1 MSRDGAAASGSGTL
15 AGATVLQA
23 VPALRDDAI
32 GRGALDLALALLR
45 AGARALV
52 GGGGGPLVGE
62 LQALG
67 GEWIEFDF
75 TAAAVRRRRNV
86 EALRALAAA
95 ERIDLVHAQGIEIAR
110 CAVMA
115 RHRGRPRLITSYVGA
130 PPAPS
135 WMAPPQDAMARGDI
149 VIAPSQFAADLIA
162 ARHKIRREAVV
173 AIHPGLD
180 TDRFD
185 PARVSL
191 ERVQA
196 LRSAWRIGPRDR
208 VILAPGRLVP
218 AQGQLTLVDAAR
230 LLVNGGL
237 REVVFVLAGDRT
249 ADPDYTAAV
258 DRRVVAQ
265 GLGPIFRRVAHCP
278 DMPAAYAMADA
289 VAAPA
294 EAPSIFSAVAAEAQA
309 MARAVIVSEIGA
321 LPELVLAPPPGAP
334 GPRTGWLV
342 RPGDPD
348 DLAHAIAGLL
358 AAGAAAR
365 HEIEAEARW
374 WAETAFA
381 KPQIIAATL
390 AVYGELLAAG

>member
-1 MSRDGAAASGSGTL
+1 MSHDGAAAGGSGGL

-23 VPALRDDAI
+23 IPALRDEAA
-32 GRGALDLALALLR
+32 GHAALDLALALLR

-52 GGGGGPLVGE
+52 AGAGGPLVGE

-67 GEWIEFDF
+67 GEWIELEF
-75 TAAAVRRRRNV
+75 ASSALRRRRNA
-86 EALRALAAA
+86 EALRALATA
-95 ERIDLVHAQGIEIAR
+95 ERIDLVHAQGVEVAR
-110 CAVMA
+110 CALAA
-115 RHRGRPRLITSYVGA
+115 RRRGHPRLVTSYLGA

-135 WMAPPQDAMARGDI
+135 WTAPPQDAMARGDI
-149 VIAPSQFAADLIA
+149 VIAPSQFAADLIV
-162 ARHKIRREAVV
+162 ARHKIRRETVV
-173 AIHPGLD
+173 VIHPGLD
-180 TDRFD
+180 AERFD

-218 AQGQLTLVDAAR
+218 AQGQLTLVDAVR

-249 ADPDYTAAV
+249 ADPDYAAAV

-265 GLGPIFRRVAHCP
+265 GLGPIFRRVARCP

-294 EAPSIFSAVAAEAQA
+294 EAPMIFSAIAAEAQA
-309 MARAVIVSEIGA
+309 MARAVIASAIGA

-342 RPGDPD
+342 HPGDPD
-348 DLAHAIAGLL
+348 ELAYAIAGLL

-365 HEIEAEARW
+365 REIEAEARRF
-374 WAETAFA
+374 AAMAFA
-381 KPQIIAATL
+381 KPQVTAAML
-390 AVYGELLAAG
+390 AVYGELLDAG